1 MSRKFVVVLVCVT
14 MVALAGTAL
23 AQQKEPTK
31 QAPAAAA
38 NPPAAAPAAKP
49 ATPAPQAPLA
59 GVQPVILGVTV
70 DEIVVVT
77 KGWSA
82 KKQILRKTVYNDKNQ
97 KIGKVDDLIIAP
109 DSAVS
114 YAIIGAGG
122 FLGIDRHDVAI
133 PAKQFKIEKGKI
145 ILPGATKE
153 AIKAMPKFE
162 YAK

>member
-1 MSRKFVVVLVCVT
+1 V
-14 MVALAGTAL
+14 
-23 AQQKEPTK
+23 
-31 QAPAAAA
+31 
-38 NPPAAAPAAKP
+38 
-49 ATPAPQAPLA
+49 A
-59 GVQPVILGVTV
+59 GVQPVVLGITV
-70 DEIVVVT
+70 DEVVVVA

-82 KKQILRKTVYNDKNQ
+82 KKQILGKAVYNDKKQ

-114 YAIIGAGG
+114 FAIIGAGG

-133 PAKQFKIEKGKI
+133 PAKQLKIEKGKI
-145 ILPGATKE
+145 TLPGATKE